1 MRFRVYKRL
10 DWVVTACSLALLGY
24 IGWQVQQGPR
34 GYGYL
39 SNLTAKTDSLQ
50 AEHEQLSQ
58 RNKVFEDRVKLLRPE
73 SIDPDLID
81 ELARRDLAL
90 AADNDLIIQISP

>member
-1 MRFRVYKRL
+1 MQFRVYKRL
-10 DWVVTACSLALLGY
+10 DWVVTVCSLALLGY

-39 SNLTAKTDSLQ
+39 SDLTAKAASLQ
-50 AEHEQLSQ
+50 AEHEQLCQ
-58 RNKVFEDRVKLLRPE
+58 RNKVFEDRVQLLRPE
-73 SIDPDLID
+73 SVDPDLID

-90 AADNDLIIQISP
+90 ADHNDLIVQITP